1 MDILKPCLPVIMKD
15 SGIMY
20 KRPFSRWYDH
30 PPNMGIY
37 NSTVE
42 HGTCGMKEQGT
53 SLANP

>member
-1 MDILKPCLPVIMKD
+1 MDILKSCLPVIMKD

-30 PPNMGIY
+30 PPNTGVY

-53 SLANP
+53 SLS